1 MVCRMVRRRSILVF
15 AGKSS
20 AEISAILRADI
31 EREAEA
37 RDEVA
42 AKADARRRGKTAVMG
57 R

>member
-1 MVCRMVRRRSILVF
+1 MVRRRSILVF